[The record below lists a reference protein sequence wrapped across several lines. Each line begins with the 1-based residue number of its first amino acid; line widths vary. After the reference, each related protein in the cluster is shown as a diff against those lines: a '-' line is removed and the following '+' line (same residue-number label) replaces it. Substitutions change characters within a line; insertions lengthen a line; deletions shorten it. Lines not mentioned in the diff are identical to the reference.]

1 MADLHKQVFIRHYA
15 GILQSD
21 GDAQLFGRALA
32 FSDLPRRET
41 RRLSVFEKSVIACI
55 LGLGDD
61 ASDAAIVMG
70 SQYGTLATN
79 TLDMLK
85 GLLSDIPVSP
95 TKFSLS
101 VHNASVGLATQLS
114 GNRMGYTAVA
124 AGPASLDAAI
134 TESLARLADGA
145 EKIVLSYSDCRLTH
159 EYEPFNTLA
168 CDIHFAC
175 CLERGPSAEGVSL
188 AQLIANDGPIRG
200 QDFLDRLHLALEGA
214 RA

>member
-15 GILQSD
+15 GMLQSD
-21 GDAQLFGRALA
+21 GDARLLGRALA

-61 ASDAAIVMG
+61 ASGAAIVMG
-70 SQYGTLATN
+70 SQYGTLSTN

-124 AGPASLDAAI
+124 AGPSSLDAAI

-145 EKIVLSYSDCRLTH
+145 DKIVLSYSDCRLTH
-159 EYEPFNTLA
+159 EYEPFNKLA
-168 CDIHFAC
+168 CDVHIAC
-175 CLERGPSAEGVSL
+175 CLERAADAESTPL
-188 AQLIANDGPIRG
+188 SQLISGNGPTRG
-200 QDFLDRLHLALEGA
+200 QDFLERLHLSQEGV